1 MIWKK
6 SFKGKIECANRVFTS
21 TIEKLKHIQADMK
34 VQIEK
39 NQTKIQNIKDDNEE
53 LEGMK
58 KKVTRQIEE
67 IGKFTI

>member
-21 TIEKLKHIQADMK
+21 TIEKLKHIQADMT

-58 KKVTRQIEE
+58 KKVTRPN
-67 IGKFTI
+67 

>member
-21 TIEKLKHIQADMK
+21 TIEKLKHIQADMT

-58 KKVTRQIEE
+58 KKGTRQIEE